1 VKRDVSGHRTRSI
14 WRFCASLALMSAGL
28 GAIVARLLFV
38 QGINA
43 ATYQADARSEYVH
56 EFSFL
61 AERGAILDR
70 NGNELAMS
78 VPMTTV
84 FGDPYQVTNPGQEAR
99 ALSVAL
105 GLPEPTLQADLSEP
119 SGFVY
124 LARTVPDATAA
135 KVEKLVNDGVVP
147 GVYTMQEPKR
157 FDPSGQLAA
166 PLVGMVGTDGT
177 ALSGLEYQY
186 NRLLEGRPGK
196 LVEDMDPAGGQIP
209 GGLQEYQAPVR
220 GDDLVLSVDEP
231 LQYDAEQALARAIVA
246 AQANSGIA
254 LIMNSRTGELLA
266 VAQLTMPNRSEPA
279 TMSEPPALPVWF
291 VPPGAVSGHGASV
304 ARDQPV
310 EAPSASAFTTVYEPG
325 SVEKLVTVSAAL
337 ATKAVQPNDYFSVPD
352 PYYVAGTR
360 FSDAWVH
367 PTLYWSIPNII
378 AHSSDIGTIEIAQ
391 RMGMPE
397 LVKYIHAFGIGQR
410 TDIGFPGESAGIVP
424 GRSQWS
430 GTSIATVPIGQ
441 GIAVTAVQMLAA
453 YNTIANGGVYV
464 APRLADGYVE
474 ANGTEHLFPVQPS
487 HKVVS
492 TTVAKEMTS
501 MLEGVVRVGTGM
513 AANLEPYTVAGKTG
527 TALLTLPGG
536 GYSNDDFVSSFVGF
550 VPAENPAITAM
561 VVVDGTHQYGAV
573 ASAPVF
579 ATIVRD
585 ALQEL
590 GIPPHKP
597 APPLP
602 GVPLAT
608 PYYDEGEAA
617 GPVLPGLSG
626 TPHVQVGS
634 PSGGAA
640 STTSTTTIVTTT
652 TTTLAGATPASAGTA
667 TTTTPITPTS
677 TPPVTQA
684 TTTPDS
690 QATTTTSEDA
700 VVTTVVE
707 PARGQ
712 PVPTTLPVSAST
724 GQ

>member
-1 VKRDVSGHRTRSI
+1 MKRDVSGHRTRSI

-28 GAIVARLLFV
+28 GAILARLLFV
-38 QGINA
+38 QGVNA

-61 AERGAILDR
+61 GERGAILDR

-105 GLPEPTLQADLSEP
+105 GLPEAALQADLSEP
-119 SGFVY
+119 IGFVY

-135 KVEKLVNDGVVP
+135 KVERLVNDGVVP

-177 ALSGLEYQY
+177 GLSGLEYQY

-220 GDDLVLSVDEP
+220 GDDLVLSIDEP

-266 VAQLTMPNRSEPA
+266 VAQLTMPNPSEPA
-279 TMSEPPALPVWF
+279 TKSEPPALPVWF

-304 ARDQPV
+304 ASDQPV

-352 PYYVAGTR
+352 PYEVAGSF

-410 TDIGFPGESAGIVP
+410 TDVDFPGESAGIVP
-424 GRSQWS
+424 GPSQWS
-430 GTSIATVPIGQ
+430 GTSIATVAYGQ
-441 GIAVTAVQMLAA
+441 GVAVTALQMLAA

-474 ANGTEHLFPVQPS
+474 ANGTEHLFPVQSS
-487 HKVVS
+487 HRVVS
-492 TTVAKEMTS
+492 ATVAKEMTS

-527 TALLTLPGG
+527 TALLPLPGG
-536 GYSNDDFVSSFVGF
+536 GYSNDDFVSSFAGF

-602 GVPLAT
+602 GIPLAT

-626 TPHVQVGS
+626 TPQVQVGP

-640 STTSTTTIVTTT
+640 STTSSTTIVTTT
-652 TTTLAGATPASAGTA
+652 TTTPPGPNAASTSA
-667 TTTTPITPTS
+667 TTTTTPT
-677 TPPVTQA
+677 TPVIQA

-690 QATTTTSEDA
+690 QPTTTTSEDA
-700 VVTTVVE
+700 VVTPVVE
-707 PARGQ
+707 PAQGQ
-712 PVPTTLPVSAST
+712 PVPTTVPVSAST

>member
-1 VKRDVSGHRTRSI
+1 VKRDIRANRTRNI
-14 WRFCASLALMSAGL
+14 WRFGASLALMSAGL
-28 GAIVARLLFV
+28 GGILARLLFV
-38 QGINA
+38 QGVNA

-61 AERGAILDR
+61 GERGAILDR

-105 GLPEPTLQADLSEP
+105 GLPEASLQADLSEP

-124 LARTVPDATAA
+124 LARTVPNATAA
-135 KVEKLVNDGVVP
+135 KVEKLVNGGVVP
-147 GVYTMQEPKR
+147 GVYTMQEPKQ
-157 FDPSGQLAA
+157 FDPAGQLAA
-166 PLVGMVGTDGT
+166 PLIGMVGTDG
-177 ALSGLEYQY
+177 AGLSGLEYEY
-186 NRLLEGRPGK
+186 NNLLEGKPGK

-220 GDDLVLSVDEP
+220 GDDLVLSIDEP

-254 LIMNSRTGELLA
+254 MIMDRRTGDILA
-266 VAQLTMPNRSEPA
+266 VAQLTTRNRSEP
-279 TMSEPPALPVWF
+279 TTLSEPPALPVWF
-291 VPPGAVSGHGASV
+291 VPPGGVPGHGVSVASV
-304 ARDQPV
+304 QPV

-337 ATKAVQPNDYFSVPD
+337 ATGSVQANQYFNVPD
-352 PYYVAGTR
+352 PYYVAGTQ
-360 FSDAWVH
+360 FTDAWVH

-378 AHSSDIGTIEIAQ
+378 AHSSDIGTIEVAQ
-391 RMGMPE
+391 RMGMPD
-397 LVKYIHAFGIGQR
+397 LLKYIHAFGIGER
-410 TDIGFPGESAGIVP
+410 TDIAFPGESSGIVP
-424 GRSQWS
+424 NESQLS

-464 APRLADGYVE
+464 APRLADGYVD
-474 ANGTEHLFPVQPS
+474 ASGTERLFPAQAP
-487 HKVVS
+487 HRVVS
-492 TTVAKEMTS
+492 TQVAQEMTS

-527 TALLTLPGG
+527 TALLPLPGG
-536 GYSNDDFVSSFVGF
+536 GYSNDDFVSSFAGF
-550 VPAENPAITAM
+550 VPAEDPAITAM
-561 VVVDGTHQYGAV
+561 VVVNGTHQYGAV

-602 GVPLAT
+602 GLPLAT
-608 PYYDEGEAA
+608 PYYEEGEAA

-626 TPHVQVGS
+626 SPQVQVGPS
-634 PSGGAA
+634 SGGAA
-640 STTSTTTIVTTT
+640 STTSTTSTASTATTEPGVAST
-652 TTTLAGATPASAGTA
+652 TTPASSTSSTGAVA
-667 TTTTPITPTS
+667 TTSSTTV
-677 TPPVTQA
+677 PP
-684 TTTPDS
+684 
-690 QATTTTSEDA
+690 TTTTSDSPA
-700 VVTTVVE
+700 TTTA
-707 PARGQ
+707 PDS
-712 PVPTTLPVSAST
+712 TTTAPPVSAST

>member
-1 VKRDVSGHRTRSI
+1 VKGNVRGNRTRSI
-14 WRFCASLALMSAGL
+14 WRLSASLALMSAGL
-28 GAIVARLLFV
+28 GGILARLLFV
-38 QGINA
+38 QGINT

-61 AERGAILDR
+61 GERGAILDR
-70 NGNELAMS
+70 NGNEFAMS
-78 VPMTTV
+78 VPMTTI

-105 GLPEPTLQADLSEP
+105 GLPEPTLQADLSQP

-124 LARTVPDATAA
+124 LARTVPNAMAA
-135 KVEKLVNDGVVP
+135 KVERLIDDGLVP

-157 FDPSGQLAA
+157 FDPAGQLAA
-166 PLVGMVGTDGT
+166 PLIGMVGSDGSG
-177 ALSGLEYQY
+177 LSGLEYEY
-186 NRLLEGRPGK
+186 NNLLAGRPGK

-220 GDDLVLSVDEP
+220 GDDLVLSIDEP

-254 LIMNSRTGELLA
+254 MIMNRRTGELLA
-266 VAQLTMPNRSEPA
+266 IAELTMPNPSEP
-279 TMSEPPALPVWF
+279 TTTSEPPALPVWF
-291 VPPGAVSGHGASV
+291 VPPGGVSGPGASV
-304 ARDQPV
+304 AKAQPV

-337 ATKAVQPNDYFSVPD
+337 STKAVQPNEYFDVPD
-352 PYYVAGTR
+352 PYYVAGTQ
-360 FSDAWVH
+360 FTDAWVH

-397 LVKYIHAFGIGQR
+397 LVKYIRAFGIGQR
-410 TDIGFPGESAGIVP
+410 TDIDFPGESAGIVP
-424 GRSQWS
+424 GPSQWS

-464 APRLADGYVE
+464 APRLADGYVD
-474 ANGTEHLFPVQPS
+474 ADGTEHLFPVQAP
-487 HKVVS
+487 HRVVS
-492 TTVAKEMTS
+492 TAVAREMTS

-527 TALLTLPGG
+527 TALLPLPGG
-536 GYSNDDFVSSFVGF
+536 GYGNEFVSSFAGF
-550 VPAENPAITAM
+550 VPAEDPAITAM
-561 VVVDGTHQYGAV
+561 VVVNGTHQYGAV

-597 APPLP
+597 APPVP
-602 GVPLAT
+602 GLPLAT

-626 TPHVQVGS
+626 APKVQVGPS
-634 PSGGAA
+634 SGGAA
-640 STTSTTTIVTTT
+640 STTSSTTIATTT
-652 TTTLAGATPASAGTA
+652 TTPTGS
-667 TTTTPITPTS
+667 TTTPTS
-677 TPPVTQA
+677 AVA
-684 TTTPDS
+684 TTTPTTS
-690 QATTTTSEDA
+690 VGPAATTSDS
-700 VVTTVVE
+700 
-707 PARGQ
+707 
-712 PVPTTLPVSAST
+712 PTTAPPVSAST

>member
-1 VKRDVSGHRTRSI
+1 MKRDVSGHRTRSI

-28 GAIVARLLFV
+28 GAILARLLFV

-61 AERGAILDR
+61 GERGAILDR

-166 PLVGMVGTDGT
+166 PLIGMVGTDGT
-177 ALSGLEYQY
+177 GLSGLEYQY

-220 GDDLVLSVDEP
+220 GDDLVLSIDEP

-266 VAQLTMPNRSEPA
+266 VAQLTMPNRSEPT

-291 VPPGAVSGHGASV
+291 VPPGAVSGHGTSV
-304 ARDQPV
+304 ASDQPV

-352 PYYVAGTR
+352 PVLCRRHPVQRRLGAP
-360 FSDAWVH
+360 DALLEHPQHNCPFIRYRHHRNSPAHGHARIGQVH
-367 PTLYWSIPNII
+367 PRLWHR
-378 AHSSDIGTIEIAQ
+378 AADRH
-391 RMGMPE
+391 R
-397 LVKYIHAFGIGQR
+397 
-410 TDIGFPGESAGIVP
+410 FPGRVRGHRARSIAVVGHLDRHRADRPRHSGYRSANARRVQHDRKWRCLRGTPSRRRLCRRERDRAPVPRSAISQGGQHDGREGDDLDARGSGP
-424 GRSQWS
+424 GRDR
-430 GTSIATVPIGQ
+430 
-441 GIAVTAVQMLAA
+441 
-453 YNTIANGGVYV
+453 NGGK
-464 APRLADGYVE
+464 PR
-474 ANGTEHLFPVQPS
+474 
-487 HKVVS
+487 
-492 TTVAKEMTS
+492 
-501 MLEGVVRVGTGM
+501 
-513 AANLEPYTVAGKTG
+513 
-527 TALLTLPGG
+527 AL
-536 GYSNDDFVSSFVGF
+536 Y
-550 VPAENPAITAM
+550 
-561 VVVDGTHQYGAV
+561 
-573 ASAPVF
+573 
-579 ATIVRD
+579 R
-585 ALQEL
+585 
-590 GIPPHKP
+590 
-597 APPLP
+597 
-602 GVPLAT
+602 
-608 PYYDEGEAA
+608 
-617 GPVLPGLSG
+617 
-626 TPHVQVGS
+626 
-634 PSGGAA
+634 
-640 STTSTTTIVTTT
+640 
-652 TTTLAGATPASAGTA
+652 
-667 TTTTPITPTS
+667 
-677 TPPVTQA
+677 
-684 TTTPDS
+684 
-690 QATTTTSEDA
+690 
-700 VVTTVVE
+700 
-707 PARGQ
+707 RGQ
-712 PVPTTLPVSAST
+712 DRDRVVAFAGRRLQQRRFRIEFCRLRPR
-724 GQ
+724 